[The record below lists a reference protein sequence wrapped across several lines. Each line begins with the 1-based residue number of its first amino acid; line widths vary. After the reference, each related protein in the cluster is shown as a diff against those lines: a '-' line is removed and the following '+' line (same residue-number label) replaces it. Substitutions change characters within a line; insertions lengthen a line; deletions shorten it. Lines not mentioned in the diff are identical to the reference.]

1 MDRYKQFIGL
11 PLQPTFSTTRSSM
24 QDLGHAS
31 SINNNNLTNLE
42 VIRVTQAS

>member
-1 MDRYKQFIGL
+1 MDRYEQFIGL
-11 PLQPTFSTTRSSM
+11 PLQLTFSTTRSSM

-42 VIRVTQAS
+42 VIRVILVS